1 MSKNTFNIISIIQA
15 RMGSVRLPGKIMK
28 PLCGKPILEHILE
41 RVQASHLIEKTVV
54 ATTKTAQD
62 DLDFFA
68 RNNERD
74 TLEERLRLLQTEQS
88 PISLPSRESALL
100 FRDDILSYVAEQQL
114 ALTQYAND
122 ESLTP
127 FGDREYP
134 TIRYSLIA
142 QGDEAALVGM
152 LSLLQDLPTASVQV
166 LQLIR
171 PPEELADW
179 ELSLEL
185 TLFFSNG
192 GTQVSQ

>member
-1 MSKNTFNIISIIQA
+1 VSLFPT
-15 RMGSVRLPGKIMK
+15 
-28 PLCGKPILEHILE
+28 LE
-41 RVQASHLIEKTVV
+41 RLKPFLRIESAIVIALIIIVV
-54 ATTKTAQD
+54 AWLSFSQKANDAREEESRLENSVKTAQD

-114 ALTQYAND
+114 ALTQYANE

-166 LQLIR
+166 LQLIK

-192 GTQVSQ
+192 GTQVLR